1 MNKNT
6 LVSDRLNELYKKY
19 FQSTDYK
26 VGDSFE
32 SVKKNMSAEDYDTSQ
47 KLLNY
52 YSQQNSLADQYNY
65 SNKVVEQER
74 NKALQENSIA
84 KEKTMKYL
92 PEYLKLQGMGGLGLS
107 ESSIISAN
115 NNYRN
120 QRNTI
125 NANADSQK
133 ADLLEKYN
141 ANINTL
147 DQNAISDSDSIR
159 AKYQAIR
166 DEEILGQYNNFVE
179 LLNNG
184 GFNNMDEVNGAY
196 NAIKGNLTDA
206 QRVNAENQIASF
218 DSKLQKQQTD
228 QLYNNFVDKLNYG
241 EFNTTEE
248 LENYYNSVKDKF
260 DDTQKSILQDKID
273 YYKNNLEQ
281 QQLEAER
288 KEKAEKESAEAKKQ
302 AEKDERIIS
311 GKEFVSYGG
320 SNYKLTTQLNSDSNE
335 IAHNNSFKERLK
347 NLGYSNPYDENIPN
361 GTTIEIK
368 CDSYGKDEFDFVK
381 DVLGT
386 GFNPIRNIT
395 NIWGAITGVDTG
407 YTSFSSFKKTLTYY
421 NGNWYIST
429 KQ

>member
-1 MNKNT
+1 MNNKT

-19 FQSTDYK
+19 FQNTDYK

-32 SVKKNMSAEDYDTSQ
+32 SVKDNMSLEDYDTSQ

-107 ESSIISAN
+107 ESSIISAK

-125 NANADSQK
+125 NTNADSQK
-133 ADLLEKYN
+133 ADLLEKYH

-147 DQNAISDSDSIR
+147 DQNAITDSDSIR

-179 LLNNG
+179 LLSNG
-184 GFNNMDEVNGAY
+184 GFNNMDEVYGAY
-196 NAIKGNLTDA
+196 NTIKDNLTDT
-206 QRVNAENQIASF
+206 QRTNAENHISSF
-218 DSKLQKQQTD
+218 DSRLQKKQND
-228 QLYNNFVDKLNYG
+228 QLYTNFVEKLKGG

-248 LENYYNSVKDKF
+248 LENYYNSISGKF
-260 DDTQKSILQDKID
+260 DDTQKSILKDKID
-273 YYKNNLEQ
+273 YYKNNLDHQ
-281 QQLEAER
+281 QIEAENKKR
-288 KEKAEKESAEAKKQ
+288 QEEESVTAKEQ
-302 AEKDERIIS
+302 AEKDERVLA
-311 GKEFVSYGG
+311 GKEYVSYGG
-320 SNYKLTTQLNSDSNE
+320 NNYQLKSKLGTNANEIRDNKSFSEQLNKLGFINPFDS
-335 IAHNNSFKERLK
+335 
-347 NLGYSNPYDENIPN
+347 NIPN
-361 GTTIEIK
+361 GTTFEIK
-368 CDSYGKDEFDFVK
+368 VDATGKDNYSAWNWIAGILTVGLSELAMGSIYRKHV
-381 DVLGT
+381 
-386 GFNPIRNIT
+386 
-395 NIWGAITGVDTG
+395 
-407 YTSFSSFKKTLTYY
+407 TYY
-421 NGNWYIST
+421 NGNWYVSE
-429 KQ
+429 KK